1 MLSAMTPTPNLG
13 SVLAGWDKSCR
24 KKDSNFRP
32 STYRR
37 YTTTVLFRLT
47 KFTQKINT
55 LQLIFLKKCEYPC

>member
-1 MLSAMTPTPNLG
+1 MLSAMTPTPKQI
-13 SVLAGWDKSCR
+13 SVSDGWDKSCR
-24 KKDSNFRP
+24 KKDLNFRP

-37 YTTTVLFRLT
+37 YTTTVLFRHT